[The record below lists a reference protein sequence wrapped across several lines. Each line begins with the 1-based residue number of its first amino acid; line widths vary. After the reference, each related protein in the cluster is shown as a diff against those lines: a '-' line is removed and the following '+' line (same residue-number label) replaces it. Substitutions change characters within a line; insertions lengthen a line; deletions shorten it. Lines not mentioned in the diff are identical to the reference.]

1 MSDTPTWRTPLRVL
15 SALACALALLL
26 SPAFASA
33 QRLAGRIVDAPTQL
47 GVAGAVLTQLSAD
60 GRTLARTL
68 SAEGG
73 RYSLVLDANARNVR
87 VVRIGYV
94 PRTLSRTE
102 LERGDVGRTDI
113 VMQRIPVALDPV
125 RVMGKG
131 CPVRSDARRALALL
145 DQARDGLLAAVVSR
159 EGKSVS
165 AVRLRFERK
174 LEDGERPD
182 SQRVWVDSTS
192 DARTTFTTAPSA
204 AHLAEHGFLEETPDR
219 SNLMHAPDADVLL
232 DDAFV
237 NAYCVR
243 LAAPEATRPNQV
255 GLGFFPADGIRK
267 RGQVNI
273 EGTVWVDT
281 AQRELR
287 EVEFE
292 YVGLPRQL
300 AMRRPGGTIGFL
312 TLSNGLV
319 LVDRWRLR
327 LAGVSFDT
335 LAGTLGRGRPVLR
348 ERVHVSETGGEVA
361 SVQWPEGTYRAP
373 LGALRVVAQ
382 SEERQPM
389 AGVQLR
395 LDGTDYRTTT
405 DSAGGARMERLLP
418 GPYSLVVLDPRLAP
432 IDLVLPTGVRFDAH
446 RDSLH
451 VATFTV
457 PQVPPKMMDFCAQ
470 RRVVQTR
477 TTDTIP
483 WIIGRVRRTDG
494 ALVTPGIVRAKKQIT
509 GGEWDQVGET
519 FHVGT
524 DGLFWVCAYGL
535 VGVSHVR
542 IEYSSERGQF
552 RRLQVP
558 MQGALTV
565 IPFVVD
571 P

>member
-1 MSDTPTWRTPLRVL
+1 MSDTPTPRTPLRVL
-15 SALACALALLL
+15 PALACALALLHL
-26 SPAFASA
+26 PAVTSA

-73 RYSLVLDANARNVR
+73 RYTLVLDANARTVR

-94 PRTLSRTE
+94 PRTLSRAD
-102 LERGDVGRTDI
+102 LERGDGGRADI

-165 AVRLRFERK
+165 VVRLRFERK

-192 DARTTFTTAPSA
+192 DARTTFTTVPSA
-204 AHLAEHGFLEETPDR
+204 ALLAERGFLEETPDR
-219 SNLMHAPDADVLL
+219 SNLLHAPDADVLL

-243 LAAPEATRPNQV
+243 LAAPDAARPNQV
-255 GLGFFPADGIRK
+255 GLGFFPADGIQR

-281 AQRELR
+281 ARRELR
-287 EVEFE
+287 EVEFD

-312 TLSNGLV
+312 TLANGLV

-327 LAGVSFDT
+327 LAGVSMDT

-361 SVQWPEGTYRAP
+361 SVRWPEGSYQAP
-373 LGALRVVAQ
+373 LGALRMVAQ

-395 LDGTDYRTTT
+395 LDGTDYRATT
-405 DSAGGARMERLLP
+405 DTLGEARMERLLP
-418 GPYSLVVLDPRLAP
+418 GPYSLVVLDPRFAP
-432 IDLVLPTGVRFDAH
+432 LGLVLPTGVRFDAH

-457 PQVPPKMMDFCAQ
+457 PQVPPKMLEFCAQ
-470 RRVVQTR
+470 RRVVPTR

-483 WIIGRVRRTDG
+483 WIVGRVRRTDG
-494 ALVTPGIVRAKKQIT
+494 ALVTPGIVRAKAQMA

-524 DGLFWVCAYGL
+524 DGVFWVCAYDL

-542 IEYSSERGQF
+542 IEYSSESGQF

-558 MQGALTV
+558 MQGALTI

>member
-1 MSDTPTWRTPLRVL
+1 MVRCARTVR
-15 SALACALALLL
+15 ALASAFALLTL
-26 SPAFASA
+26 PALASA
-33 QRLAGRIVDAPTQL
+33 QRLTGRIIDAPTQL
-47 GVAGAVLTQLSAD
+47 GVAGAVLTQLAAD
-60 GRTLARTL
+60 GKTVARTL

-73 RYSLVLDANARNVR
+73 RFTLVLDANARTVR

-94 PRTLSRTE
+94 PRTLSRAE
-102 LERGDVGRTDI
+102 LERGDVERADI

-125 RVMGKG
+125 RVMGNG

-165 AVRLRFERK
+165 AVRLRFERT

-192 DARTTFTTAPSA
+192 AASTTFTTAPSA
-204 AHLAEHGFLEETPDR
+204 ALLAERGFLEQTPDS
-219 SNLMHAPDADVLL
+219 SNVMHAPDADVFL

-243 LAAPEATRPNQV
+243 LASPSAARPTQV
-255 GLGFFPADGIRK
+255 GLGFFPAEGIRK

-281 AQRELR
+281 ARRELR

-292 YVGLPRQL
+292 YVGLPRQI

-312 TLSNGLV
+312 TLANGLV

-335 LAGTLGRGRPVLR
+335 LPGSLGRGRPVLR

-373 LGALRVVAQ
+373 LGALSVVAQ
-382 SEERQPM
+382 SEERAPM

-395 LDGTDYRTTT
+395 LDGTDYRATT

-418 GPYSLVVLDPRLAP
+418 GPYSLVVVDPRLAP

-451 VATFTV
+451 VATFTL
-457 PQVPPKMMDFCAQ
+457 PQVPPKMLDFCAQ
-470 RRVVQTR
+470 RRVVPTR

-483 WIIGRVRRTDG
+483 WIIGRVRRMDG

-535 VGVSHVR
+535 IGVSQVQ
-542 IEYSSERGQF
+542 IEYSVGSGRIG
-552 RRLQVP
+552 RLQVP
-558 MQGALTV
+558 MQGSLTV
-565 IPFVVD
+565 IPFVID